1 MAVKIVKK
9 KCPYCGADTE
19 YKYGSHELKCPM
31 CKQSCIIDYERP
43 SFSDLLKMKEYCISK
58 LMEEQN
64 DICMYDLWGMEEK
77 HRKQVLDRHDREME
91 KLRKRVQACDDAL
104 DEAIDVELR

>member
-1 MAVKIVKK
+1 MSLKIVKK

-43 SFSDLLKMKEYCISK
+43 SFSDLLKMKEYCLAK
-58 LMEEQN
+58 LDKEL
-64 DICMYDLWGMEEK
+64 DSVSMYNLWGLDPEQQEMILSANEK
-77 HRKQVLDRHDREME
+77 TIE
-91 KLRKRVQACDDAL
+91 KLKKRVQACEDAL